1 MATEAEAKIEDD
13 LIQEFKDAASRA
25 SFHHADDSGKEWGL
39 AKPYEQRCQEIYDA
53 ADEALKARLMAI
65 KGKYL
70 ISIRRGA

>member
-13 LIQEFKDAASRA
+13 LIEEFRDAAGHA

-53 ADEALKARLMAI
+53 ADEALKSRLMAI
-65 KGKYL
+65 KGNYL
-70 ISIRRGA
+70 ISIRTGA